1 MSVIKVGVG
10 HSTDA
15 EAAISMALQSV
26 PKPDVIFC
34 FVSIALDIHQIYDT
48 IRNQAGDDVPIIGG
62 SSAGELS
69 HLFDE
74 PQSGSVVILALQ
86 SAYFSVGVGAGE
98 SLASRPIKAA
108 QQAIREAQGSLVSNP
123 AVMSLMAIAL
133 DSKGASE
140 VSRIKPCVNIVL
152 PDGCSSQEEAFLRAL
167 LLETGTVAQVIGGS
181 TAGNG
186 IEAQSYQICNGVK
199 TDTAVVASFST
210 AIKMGTAMGHP
221 YLPAGQG
228 AVVTQS
234 EGRNV
239 KTLNGKPVKEVL
251 SNLMGEGELT
261 PELFVQHPFGIKSSD
276 VFGEYT
282 IKSAQTLNSDGSV
295 SFFAEIPVGAFL
307 RAMKTDKTIAEQQF
321 RETLEKAIVDA
332 GSPKKIAAV
341 IVFNCILRHQLKS
354 RLGVNDLKIIKEVCG
369 EDVPM
374 IGFNT
379 FGEQGHTQGGS
390 VGHYNQ
396 TATVLIIA
404 DEIITQ

>member
-15 EAAISMALQSV
+15 KAAIAQALEPVS
-26 PKPDVIFC
+26 KPDIIFC
-34 FVSIALDIHQIYDT
+34 FVSIELDINSVYT
-48 IRNQAGDDVPIIGG
+48 TVRNAVGQDVPIVGG
-62 SSAGELS
+62 SAAGELS
-69 HLFDE
+69 HLYQE
-74 PQSGSVVILALQ
+74 PQSGSVVIMALQ

-98 SLASRPIKAA
+98 ALSIRPVKAA
-108 QQAIREAQGSLVSNP
+108 QQAIREAQGKLVSNP

-181 TAGNG
+181 TSGDG
-186 IEAQSYQICNGVK
+186 KEPISYQICDGVK

-210 AIKMGTAMGHP
+210 AVKMGTAMGHP

-234 EGRNV
+234 DGRVV

-251 SNLMGEGELT
+251 SNLMGQGDLT

-282 IKSAQTLNSDGSV
+282 IKSAQALNSDGSV
-295 SFFAEIPVGAFL
+295 SFYAEIPVGAFL
-307 RAMKTDKTIAEQQF
+307 RAMKTDKAIAEQQF
-321 RETLEKAIVDA
+321 RETLQKAIVDA
-332 GSPKKIAAV
+332 GSPKKIAAI
-341 IVFNCILRHQLKS
+341 IVFNCILRHQLKT
-354 RLGVNDLKIIKEVCG
+354 RLGVNDLRIIQEVCG
-369 EDVPM
+369 DDVPM

-396 TATVLIIA
+396 TATVLVIA